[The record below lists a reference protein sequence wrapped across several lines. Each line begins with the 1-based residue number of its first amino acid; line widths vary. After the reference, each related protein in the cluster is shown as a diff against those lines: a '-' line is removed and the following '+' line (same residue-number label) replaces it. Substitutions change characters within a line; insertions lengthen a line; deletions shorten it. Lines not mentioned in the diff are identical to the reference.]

1 VAAVAVGL
9 VVRLC
14 YALITH
20 DNALRGDALEY
31 DMQGAFFADG
41 HAWWS
46 RTPFGIPHP
55 SLWKAPLYPLWV
67 GAVYSVFGAHPAV
80 AIFLQVGLGAVVI
93 VLTWVLAG
101 RLFGPRAAGIAA
113 FAVAVYPLAF
123 QYEELLFSESFA
135 TPLTLALLVLALTRP
150 PTPRRAAACGAVLAL
165 AMLTRPSLVSL
176 GAGLLVA
183 WIAAVGW
190 RRGIAL
196 TALAG
201 GVAALCIAPWTL
213 RNHHVDGGFVPISI
227 QDAALYGTFNDDA
240 AHDKAHPWQWRAIP
254 HGYESLMREPVPD
267 HVFGARL
274 RSRARQYIA
283 DHPSSVLKAFYWN
296 GINRTLDVR
305 LPWHGQDEVRFDGR
319 VSWISRIGA
328 WAYVA
333 VAVAAL
339 AGLWRHR
346 RRRGLVLAVLALLLA
361 TAVVYTGDG
370 GTRYRAPLEPLLVVM
385 AAAAFVPVARAGRSG
400 TRAAPGPVSAG
411 APSPSPSPAPSGGN
425 GSGAPLLPR

>member
-101 RLFGPRAAGIAA
+101 RLFGPRAAAIAA
-113 FAVAVYPLAF
+113 FAVALYPLAF
-123 QYEELLFSESFA
+123 Q
-135 TPLTLALLVLALTRP
+135 
-150 PTPRRAAACGAVLAL
+150 
-165 AMLTRPSLVSL
+165 
-176 GAGLLVA
+176 
-183 WIAAVGW
+183 
-190 RRGIAL
+190 
-196 TALAG
+196 
-201 GVAALCIAPWTL
+201 
-213 RNHHVDGGFVPISI
+213 
-227 QDAALYGTFNDDA
+227 
-240 AHDKAHPWQWRAIP
+240 
-254 HGYESLMREPVPD
+254 
-267 HVFGARL
+267 
-274 RSRARQYIA
+274 
-283 DHPSSVLKAFYWN
+283 YWN
-296 GINRTLDVR
+296 GINRTLGVR

-319 VSWISRIGA
+319 VKWVSLIGA
-328 WAYVA
+328 WCYVA
-333 VAVAAL
+333 VALAAL